1 MKELPPG
8 RTGAARRHMRW
19 AVPLL
24 IGVVGFPVL
33 GALGSQLS
41 ANARGTTNIA
51 GSLGGLLLMLLAFVT
66 AIVAAVFFVVGV
78 VRTLSEW
85 RRVRRHA
92 AGKFTQAELE
102 DRARAEAFASS
113 WQNARQLHA
122 TLAHRQVPAQIQVWD
137 VVPNAGEAFFYDTSA
152 SYARFYGQDVAYNRS
167 GGFFFGHPLFVVAG
181 VALSAAG
188 NAARRSSAEAAAAAQ
203 WREHQDR
210 PAPGVES
217 APRLQRRRSVAE
229 LLLRS
234 HDSGL
239 PGGRPLGAGV
249 PVRLHHAA
257 AVARPCSARG
267 RAGHRPHDARARSDP
282 AASEPRS
289 ARSLTGHDSSI
300 GPSTSPSQ
308 APPVMWWR

>member
-1 MKELPPG
+1 VKELPPG

-203 WREHQDR
+203 WRKHQTVRLLVSNQRLVCNAGGQWLSFYYSAMTAVYPEVDR
-210 PAPGVES
+210 WALVCQFDSTTP
-217 APRLQRRRSVAE
+217 
-229 LLLRS
+229 LLL
-234 HDSGL
+234 HG
-239 PGGRPLGAGV
+239 PAV
-249 PVRLHHAA
+249 PAA
-257 AVARPCSARG
+257 ALVTVLMTHGPEAIQQHPSLAPLAR
-267 RAGHRPHDARARSDP
+267 
-282 AASEPRS
+282 
-289 ARSLTGHDSSI
+289 
-300 GPSTSPSQ
+300 
-308 APPVMWWR
+308 